1 MSGVIVISV
10 CAHRLFSLNI
20 GANQRREPYDKT
32 SRAVVNGL
40 KCTAIP
46 GQPFSGGAADQRRCS
61 IRTRHRQAL
70 SLVIHFISPYKKA
83 VAGALVALVITA
95 GITLGLG
102 QGLRI
107 LVDQGLATESP
118 AMLTRAVGLF
128 FVLVIGLAFGSFARF
143 YLVSWIG
150 ERVVADIR
158 KQVFNHLIDLHPGF
172 FDQNRAL
179 EIQSRFTAD
188 TTILQSVIGST
199 VSIALRNALMLV
211 GGLIL
216 LFVTNAKLAGII
228 LLGFPLVI
236 APILFFGR
244 KVRHLSRLSQ
254 DRIADVGSYVGEN
267 LTQIKT
273 VQAFNHQP
281 HDRRFFA
288 EVSEKAFEIARQR
301 IQQRAWLTTLAIS
314 LVMGAVGIV
323 IWIGG
328 LDVIHGRI
336 SPGELAAFVFYS
348 LLVGVAAGAI
358 SEVIGE
364 LQRAAGSAARLFE
377 LLQTPS
383 AFRRRPGADHT
394 PSDADAVPDME
405 PVNSAIRIHQLTFH
419 YPGRPEHPALSNLSL
434 SIRAGET
441 LALVGPSGA
450 GKSTLFDLLLHF
462 YEPDSGQIFINGL
475 DTAHMSLPVLRQH
488 FALVPQNPALFHG
501 TVADNIRYAKP
512 GATQAQVE
520 QAAII
525 AYAHDFIER
534 LPEGYN
540 TRLGDAGQGL
550 SGGQKQRLAIARAL
564 LADAPVLLLDEATS
578 ALDAESEH
586 LIQQAMP
593 ALTEGRTT
601 LVIAHRLATVR
612 DADRIAVL
620 EEGRLLAVGSHDQL
634 MEQNE
639 LYQRLARLQFREALT

>member
-1 MSGVIVISV
+1 MVEFIT
-10 CAHRLFSLNI
+10 
-20 GANQRREPYDKT
+20 PY
-32 SRAVVNGL
+32 R
-40 KCTAIP
+40 
-46 GQPFSGGAADQRRCS
+46 
-61 IRTRHRQAL
+61 
-70 SLVIHFISPYKKA
+70 KA
-83 VAGALVALVITA
+83 VAGALVALVFTA

-118 AMLTRAVGLF
+118 ERLASAIGLF
-128 FVLVIGLAFGSFARF
+128 FVLVLGLAIGSFARF

-158 KQVFNHLIDLHPGF
+158 KRVFNHLIDLDPGF
-172 FDQNRAL
+172 FEQNRAL

-188 TTILQSVIGST
+188 TTVLQSVIGST
-199 VSIALRNALMLV
+199 VSIALRNTLMLL
-211 GGLIL
+211 GGLVL
-216 LFVTNAKLAGII
+216 LFVTNAKLAAII

-236 APILFFGR
+236 VPILFYGR
-244 KVRHLSRLSQ
+244 QVRQLSRLSQ
-254 DRIADVGSYVGEN
+254 DRVADVGSYVGEN

-288 EVSEKAFEIARQR
+288 EVSERAFAIARDR
-301 IQQRAWLTTLAIS
+301 IRQRAWLTTLAIT

-328 LDVIHGRI
+328 LDVIEGRI

-358 SEVIGE
+358 SEVISE

-377 LLQTPS
+377 LLQTES
-383 AFRRRPGADHT
+383 SFRRTSAVGASAAAT
-394 PSDADAVPDME
+394 PVRGD
-405 PVNSAIRIHQLTFH
+405 IRIDRLSFC
-419 YPGRPEHPALSNLSL
+419 YPGRSEQPALDQLSL
-434 SIRAGET
+434 NIRAGET

-462 YEPDSGQIFINGL
+462 YQPDAGRILIDQR
-475 DTAHMSLPVLRQH
+475 DTAGWSLTELRRC

-501 TVADNIRYAKP
+501 TVTDNIRYARP
-512 GATQAQVE
+512 EASLEEVR
-520 QAAII
+520 QAARV
-525 AYAHDFIER
+525 AHAEEFIR
-534 LPEGYN
+534 SLPQGYD
-540 TRLGDAGQGL
+540 TVLGDAGLGL

-564 LADAPVLLLDEATS
+564 LADAPILLLDEATS

-593 ALTEGRTT
+593 ALTRGRTT

-620 EEGRLLAVGSHDQL
+620 EQGRLLAVGSHDQL
-634 MEQNE
+634 IASNA
-639 LYQRLARLQFREALT
+639 LYQRLASLQFRNEPA

>member
-1 MSGVIVISV
+1 VDI
-10 CAHRLFSLNI
+10 
-20 GANQRREPYDKT
+20 RRQTID
-32 SRAVVNGL
+32 
-40 KCTAIP
+40 
-46 GQPFSGGAADQRRCS
+46 
-61 IRTRHRQAL
+61 TRHRKAL
-70 SLVIHFISPYKKA
+70 KLVCEFISPYRRA
-83 VAGALVALVITA
+83 VAGALLALVITA
-95 GITLGLG
+95 GITLSLG

-118 AMLTRAVGLF
+118 ANLARAIGLF
-128 FVLVIGLAFGSFARF
+128 FVLVLGLAFGSFARF
-143 YLVSWIG
+143 YLVSWVG

-158 KQVFNHLIDLHPGF
+158 KRVFNHLIDLHPGF
-172 FDQNRAL
+172 FEQNRAL

-188 TTILQSVIGST
+188 TTVLQSVIGST

-216 LFVTNAKLAGII
+216 LFVTNPKLASII

-244 KVRHLSRLSQ
+244 RVRQLSRLSQ
-254 DRIADVGSYVGEN
+254 DRVADVGSYVGES

-281 HDRRFFA
+281 HDQRFFG
-288 EVSEKAFEIARQR
+288 EVSERAFDIARAR
-301 IQQRAWLTTLAIS
+301 IRQRAWLTTLAIS

-328 LDVIHGRI
+328 LDVIEGRI
-336 SPGELAAFVFYS
+336 TPGELAAFVFYS

-377 LLQTPS
+377 LLQTRPEFGQRGMLTGKLPERVTGRIEIEHLWFCYPS
-383 AFRRRPGADHT
+383 RPGTAALDDLCLT
-394 PSDADAVPDME
+394 IE
-405 PVNSAIRIHQLTFH
+405 P
-419 YPGRPEHPALSNLSL
+419 
-434 SIRAGET
+434 GET

-462 YEPDSGQIFINGL
+462 YTPQAGSIRIDGIDCSSVELSD
-475 DTAHMSLPVLRQH
+475 LRRC
-488 FALVPQNPALFHG
+488 FALVPQNPALFNG
-501 TVADNIRYAKP
+501 SVADNIRYARP
-512 GATQAQVE
+512 EASQEEVE
-520 QAAII
+520 QVARV
-525 AYAHDFIER
+525 AYAHEFIHR
-534 LPEGYN
+534 LPEGYD
-540 TRLGDAGQGL
+540 TRLGDNGLGL
-550 SGGQKQRLAIARAL
+550 SGGQKQRLALARAL
-564 LADAPVLLLDEATS
+564 LADAPILLLDEATS

-593 ALTEGRTT
+593 ALTHGRTT

-620 EEGRLLAVGSHDQL
+620 EEGRLLAIGSHRKL
-634 MEQNE
+634 MEISP
-639 LYQRLARLQFREALT
+639 LYQRLARLQFRDQRA

>member
-1 MSGVIVISV
+1 M
-10 CAHRLFSLNI
+10 
-20 GANQRREPYDKT
+20 
-32 SRAVVNGL
+32 
-40 KCTAIP
+40 
-46 GQPFSGGAADQRRCS
+46 
-61 IRTRHRQAL
+61 
-70 SLVIHFISPYKKA
+70 
-83 VAGALVALVITA
+83 AGALVALVITA

-118 AMLTRAVGLF
+118 ENLARAIGLF
-128 FVLVIGLAFGSFARF
+128 FVLVLGLAFGSFARF

-158 KQVFNHLIDLHPGF
+158 KKVFNHLIDLHPGF
-172 FDQNRAL
+172 FEQNRAL

-188 TTILQSVIGST
+188 TTVLQSVIGST

-211 GGLIL
+211 GGLLL
-216 LFVTNAKLAGII
+216 LFITNAKLASII

-244 KVRHLSRLSQ
+244 RVRALSRLSQ
-254 DRIADVGSYVGEN
+254 DRVADVGSYVGEN

-281 HDRRFFA
+281 HDRRYFA
-288 EVSEKAFEIARQR
+288 EVSERAFEIARQR
-301 IQQRAWLTTLAIS
+301 IRQRAWLTTLAIS

-377 LLQTPS
+377 LLQTRS
-383 AFRRRPGADHT
+383 AFVRDDTPAHAAGRLPAVVRGELRLEQLSFRYPSRREQPAIAD
-394 PSDADAVPDME
+394 
-405 PVNSAIRIHQLTFH
+405 LT
-419 YPGRPEHPALSNLSL
+419 LD
-434 SIRAGET
+434 IRAGET

-462 YEPDSGQIFINGL
+462 YQPDSGHILIDGV
-475 DTAHMSLPVLRQH
+475 DTATLSLASLRRC
-488 FALVPQNPALFHG
+488 FALVPQTPALFHG
-501 TVADNIRYAKP
+501 TVADNIRYARP
-512 GATQAQVE
+512 EASQQAVE
-520 QAAII
+520 QAAKV
-525 AYAHDFIER
+525 AHAHEFILA
-534 LPEGYN
+534 LPQGYD

-550 SGGQKQRLAIARAL
+550 SGGQRQRLAIARAL
-564 LADAPVLLLDEATS
+564 LADAPILLLDEATS
-578 ALDAESEH
+578 ALDAESES
-586 LIQQAMP
+586 LIQKAMP

-612 DADRIAVL
+612 DADRIAVMDR
-620 EEGRLLAVGSHDQL
+620 GQLLAVGSHDQL
-634 MEQNE
+634 MRENS
-639 LYQRLARLQFREALT
+639 LYRRLANLQFRENTG

>member
-1 MSGVIVISV
+1 MYAKPWRQII
-10 CAHRLFSLNI
+10 N
-20 GANQRREPYDKT
+20 N
-32 SRAVVNGL
+32 
-40 KCTAIP
+40 
-46 GQPFSGGAADQRRCS
+46 
-61 IRTRHRQAL
+61 RHRQAL
-70 SLVIHFISPYKKA
+70 KLVIEFIVPYRKA
-83 VAGALVALVITA
+83 VAGALVALVFTA

-118 AMLTRAVGLF
+118 GMLARAIGLF
-128 FVLVIGLAFGSFARF
+128 FILVLGLAIGSFARF

-158 KQVFNHLIDLHPGF
+158 KRVFNHLIDLHPGF
-172 FDQNRAL
+172 FEQNRAL

-188 TTILQSVIGST
+188 TTVLQSVIGST
-199 VSIALRNALMLV
+199 VSIALRNTLMLV

-216 LFVTNAKLAGII
+216 LFVTNAKLASII

-236 APILFFGR
+236 APILFYGR
-244 KVRHLSRLSQ
+244 RVRQLSRLSQ
-254 DRIADVGSYVGEN
+254 DRVADVGSYVGEN

-288 EVSEKAFEIARQR
+288 EVSEKAFAIARDR
-301 IQQRAWLTTLAIS
+301 IRQRAWLTTLAIT

-323 IWIGG
+323 LWIGG

-377 LLQTPS
+377 LLQTQSDFARSLPTQG
-383 AFRRRPGADHT
+383 RPAQINGAI
-394 PSDADAVPDME
+394 SIE
-405 PVNSAIRIHQLTFH
+405 SLTFH
-419 YPGRPEHPALSNLSL
+419 YPGRRQQPALSELTL
-434 SIRAGET
+434 AIQAGET

-462 YEPDSGQIFINGL
+462 YQPEQGHILIDGV
-475 DTAHMSLPVLRQH
+475 DTANWSLSDLRRC

-501 TVADNIRYAKP
+501 TVTDNIRYARP
-512 GATQAQVE
+512 DASDDDVRRAALVAHADEFIQA
-520 QAAII
+520 
-525 AYAHDFIER
+525 
-534 LPEGYN
+534 LPQGYD
-540 TRLGDAGQGL
+540 TPLGDAGLGL
-550 SGGQKQRLAIARAL
+550 SGGQKQRMAIARAL
-564 LADAPVLLLDEATS
+564 LADAPILLLDEATS

-586 LIQQAMP
+586 LVQEAMP
-593 ALTEGRTT
+593 ALTKGRTT

-620 EEGRLLAVGSHDQL
+620 DQGRLLAVGSHDQL
-634 MEQNE
+634 MANNE
-639 LYQRLARLQFREALT
+639 LYQRLARLQFRDEAA

>member
-1 MSGVIVISV
+1 MINS
-10 CAHRLFSLNI
+10 
-20 GANQRREPYDKT
+20 
-32 SRAVVNGL
+32 
-40 KCTAIP
+40 
-46 GQPFSGGAADQRRCS
+46 
-61 IRTRHRQAL
+61 RHRKAL
-70 SLVIHFISPYKKA
+70 KLIAEFISPYKRT
-83 VAGALVALVITA
+83 VAGALIALVFTA
-95 GITLGLG
+95 GVTLGLG

-118 AMLTRAVGLF
+118 ENLSKAIGLF
-128 FVLVIGLAFGSFARF
+128 FVLVLGLAFGSFARF

-150 ERVVADIR
+150 ERVIADLR
-158 KQVFNHLIDLHPGF
+158 KKVFNHLIDLHPGF
-172 FDQNRAL
+172 FEQNRAL

-188 TTILQSVIGST
+188 TTVLQSVIGST
-199 VSIALRNALMLV
+199 VSIALRNAVMLI
-211 GGLIL
+211 GGLVL
-216 LFVTNAKLAGII
+216 LFVTNPKLASII
-228 LLGFPLVI
+228 LLGFPVVI

-244 KVRHLSRLSQ
+244 RVRQLSRLSQ
-254 DRIADVGSYVGEN
+254 DRVADVGSYVGEN

-281 HDRRFFA
+281 YDRQHFA
-288 EVSEKAFEIARQR
+288 GVSENAFEVARAR
-301 IQQRAWLTTLAIS
+301 IRQRAWLTTLVIG

-336 SPGELAAFVFYS
+336 TPGELAAFVFYS

-377 LLQTPS
+377 LLQTQP
-383 AFRRRPGADHT
+383 AFAREKTMQTLPETVHG
-394 PSDADAVPDME
+394 E
-405 PVNSAIRIHQLTFH
+405 IRIEELGFC
-419 YPGRPEHPALSNLSL
+419 YPGRPERPALSELTLSVH
-434 SIRAGET
+434 AGET

-462 YEPDSGQIFINGL
+462 YQPDHGRILIDGIN
-475 DTAHMSLPVLRQH
+475 TADLSLAELRKC
-488 FALVPQNPALFHG
+488 FALVPQTPALFHG
-501 TVADNIRYAKP
+501 TIADNIRYARP
-512 GATQAQVE
+512 EASQREVE
-520 QAAII
+520 EAARI
-525 AYAHDFIER
+525 AYAHDFIQA
-534 LPEGYN
+534 LPEGYQ
-540 TRLGDAGQGL
+540 TVLGDAGGGL

-564 LADAPVLLLDEATS
+564 LADAPILLLDEATS

-593 ALTEGRTT
+593 ELTTGRTT

-620 EEGRLLAVGSHDQL
+620 DRGRLLAVGSHEEL
-634 MEQNE
+634 MRDNP
-639 LYQRLARLQFREALT
+639 LYRRLAKLQFRNEPPESAQ

>member
-1 MSGVIVISV
+1 M
-10 CAHRLFSLNI
+10 
-20 GANQRREPYDKT
+20 
-32 SRAVVNGL
+32 
-40 KCTAIP
+40 
-46 GQPFSGGAADQRRCS
+46 
-61 IRTRHRQAL
+61 
-70 SLVIHFISPYKKA
+70 
-83 VAGALVALVITA
+83 VALVITA

-107 LVDQGLATESP
+107 LVDQGLATQSP
-118 AMLTRAVGLF
+118 ANLARAVGLF
-128 FVLVIGLAFGSFARF
+128 FILVLGLAFGSFARF

-172 FDQNRAL
+172 FEQNRAL

-188 TTILQSVIGST
+188 TTVLQSVIGST

-211 GGLIL
+211 GGLVL
-216 LFVTNAKLAGII
+216 LFITNAKLAAII

-236 APILFFGR
+236 VPILFFGR
-244 KVRHLSRLSQ
+244 RVRQLSRLSQ
-254 DRIADVGSYVGEN
+254 DRVADVGSYVGEN

-288 EVSEKAFEIARQR
+288 EVSELAFDIARDR
-301 IQQRAWLTTLAIS
+301 IRQRAWLTTLVIT
-314 LVMGAVGIV
+314 LVMGAIGIV

-336 SPGELAAFVFYS
+336 TPGDLAAFVFYS
-348 LLVGVAAGAI
+348 LLVGLAAGAI
-358 SEVIGE
+358 SEVISE

-377 LLQTPS
+377 LLHTEPDFDRPAES
-383 AFRRRPGADHT
+383 TGVFPDVIAGNISIKGLNFSYSGRR
-394 PSDADAVPDME
+394 
-405 PVNSAIRIHQLTFH
+405 
-419 YPGRPEHPALSNLSL
+419 EHPALADVCLE
-434 SIRAGET
+434 IRAGET

-462 YEPDSGQIFINGL
+462 YQPDSGAIYIDGV
-475 DTAHMSLPVLRQH
+475 DSAAVSLAALRGC
-488 FALVPQNPALFHG
+488 FSLVPQNPALFHG
-501 TVADNIRYAKP
+501 TVADNIRYARP
-512 GATQAQVE
+512 DASQADVE
-520 QAAII
+520 QAARV
-525 AYAHDFIER
+525 AHADEFIEK
-534 LPEGYN
+534 LPEGYL
-540 TRLGDAGQGL
+540 TRLGDAGLGL

-564 LADAPVLLLDEATS
+564 LADAPILLLDEATS
-578 ALDAESEH
+578 ALDAESEN

-593 ALTEGRTT
+593 ALTANRTT

-620 EEGRLLAVGSHDQL
+620 DQGRLLAIGTH
-634 MEQNE
+634 EE
-639 LYQRLARLQFREALT
+639 LIRENPLYRRLAALQFREQAV

>member
-1 MSGVIVISV
+1 MKLVVEFI
-10 CAHRLFSLNI
+10 R
-20 GANQRREPYDKT
+20 PYR
-32 SRAVVNGL
+32 RAVV
-40 KCTAIP
+40 
-46 GQPFSGGAADQRRCS
+46 
-61 IRTRHRQAL
+61 
-70 SLVIHFISPYKKA
+70 
-83 VAGALVALVITA
+83 GALVALVITA
-95 GITLGLG
+95 GITLSLG

-118 AMLTRAVGLF
+118 ANLAKAIGLF
-128 FVLVIGLAFGSFARF
+128 FVLVLGLAFGSFARF

-158 KQVFNHLIDLHPGF
+158 KKVFNHLIDLHPGF
-172 FDQNRAL
+172 FEQNRAL

-188 TTILQSVIGST
+188 TTVLQSVIGST

-211 GGLIL
+211 GGLVL
-216 LFVTNAKLAGII
+216 LFVTNAKLASVIM
-228 LLGFPLVI
+228 LGFPLVI

-244 KVRHLSRLSQ
+244 RVRALSRLSQ
-254 DRIADVGSYVGEN
+254 DRVADVGSYVGES

-281 HDRRFFA
+281 HDRSFFA
-288 EVSEKAFEIARQR
+288 TVSEQAFDVARQR
-301 IQQRAWLTTLAIS
+301 IRQRAWLTTLAIS

-336 SPGELAAFVFYS
+336 SAGELAAFVFYS

-358 SEVIGE
+358 TEVIGE

-377 LLQTPS
+377 LLETRSEFERPS
-383 AFRRRPGADHT
+383 GTATGHLPARVLGRLDLENLHFA
-394 PSDADAVPDME
+394 
-405 PVNSAIRIHQLTFH
+405 
-419 YPGRPEHPALSNLSL
+419 YPTRPEKAAIDGLSL
-434 SIRAGET
+434 TVEPGET

-462 YEPDSGQIFINGL
+462 HSPLGGHIRIDGVDIATL
-475 DTAHMSLPVLRQH
+475 DLTSLRRC

-501 TVADNIRYAKP
+501 TVADNIRYARP
-512 GATQAQVE
+512 DATPEAVE
-520 QAAII
+520 EVARI
-525 AYAHDFIER
+525 AHAHEFIR
-534 LPEGYN
+534 GLPQGYE
-540 TRLGDAGQGL
+540 TPLGDNGTGL

-564 LADAPVLLLDEATS
+564 LADAPILLLDEATS

-586 LIQQAMP
+586 LIQEAMP
-593 ALTEGRTT
+593 ALTENRTT

-612 DADRIAVL
+612 DADRIAVMDQ
-620 EEGRLLAVGSHDQL
+620 GRLLAVGSHEEL
-634 MEQNE
+634 MAGNA
-639 LYQRLARLQFREALT
+639 LYQRLARLQFRDSAT

>member
-1 MSGVIVISV
+1 M
-10 CAHRLFSLNI
+10 
-20 GANQRREPYDKT
+20 
-32 SRAVVNGL
+32 
-40 KCTAIP
+40 
-46 GQPFSGGAADQRRCS
+46 
-61 IRTRHRQAL
+61 
-70 SLVIHFISPYKKA
+70 
-83 VAGALVALVITA
+83 VALVITA

-107 LVDQGLATESP
+107 LVDQGLATQSP
-118 AMLTRAVGLF
+118 ANLARAVGLF
-128 FVLVIGLAFGSFARF
+128 FILVLGLAFGSFARF

-172 FDQNRAL
+172 FEQNRAL

-188 TTILQSVIGST
+188 TTVLQSVIGST

-211 GGLIL
+211 GGLVL
-216 LFVTNAKLAGII
+216 LFITNAKLAGII

-236 APILFFGR
+236 VPILFFGR
-244 KVRHLSRLSQ
+244 RVRQLSRLSQ
-254 DRIADVGSYVGEN
+254 DRVADVGSYVGEN

-288 EVSEKAFEIARQR
+288 EVSELAFDIARDR
-301 IQQRAWLTTLAIS
+301 IRQRAWLTTLVIT
-314 LVMGAVGIV
+314 LVMGAIGIV

-336 SPGELAAFVFYS
+336 TPGDLAAFVFYS
-348 LLVGVAAGAI
+348 LLVGLAAGAI
-358 SEVIGE
+358 SEVISE

-377 LLQTPS
+377 LLHTEPDFDRPAES
-383 AFRRRPGADHT
+383 TGVFPDVIAGNISIKGLNFSYSGRR
-394 PSDADAVPDME
+394 
-405 PVNSAIRIHQLTFH
+405 
-419 YPGRPEHPALSNLSL
+419 EHPALADVCLE
-434 SIRAGET
+434 IRAGET

-462 YEPDSGQIFINGL
+462 YQPDSGAIYIDGI
-475 DTAHMSLPVLRQH
+475 DSAAVSLAALRGC
-488 FALVPQNPALFHG
+488 FSLVPQNPALFHG
-501 TVADNIRYAKP
+501 TVADNIRYARP
-512 GATQAQVE
+512 DASQADVE
-520 QAAII
+520 QAARI
-525 AYAHDFIER
+525 AHADEFIEK
-534 LPEGYN
+534 LPEGYL
-540 TRLGDAGQGL
+540 TRLGDAGLGL

-564 LADAPVLLLDEATS
+564 LADAPILLLDEATS
-578 ALDAESEH
+578 ALDAESEN

-593 ALTEGRTT
+593 ALTANRTT

-620 EEGRLLAVGSHDQL
+620 DQGRLLAIGTH
-634 MEQNE
+634 EE
-639 LYQRLARLQFREALT
+639 LIRENPLYRRLAALQFREQAV

>member
-1 MSGVIVISV
+1 MVEFI
-10 CAHRLFSLNI
+10 N
-20 GANQRREPYDKT
+20 PY
-32 SRAVVNGL
+32 R
-40 KCTAIP
+40 
-46 GQPFSGGAADQRRCS
+46 
-61 IRTRHRQAL
+61 
-70 SLVIHFISPYKKA
+70 KA
-83 VAGALVALVITA
+83 VAGALIALTFTA

-118 AMLTRAVGLF
+118 ENLARAIGLF
-128 FVLVIGLAFGSFARF
+128 FVLVLGLAFGSFARF

-150 ERVVADIR
+150 ERVVADVR
-158 KQVFNHLIDLHPGF
+158 KKVFNHLIDLHPGF
-172 FDQNRAL
+172 FEQNRAL

-188 TTILQSVIGST
+188 TTVLQSVIGST

-211 GGLIL
+211 GGLLL
-216 LFVTNAKLAGII
+216 LFITNAKLASII

-244 KVRHLSRLSQ
+244 RVRQLSRLSQ
-254 DRIADVGSYVGEN
+254 DRVADVGSYVGEN
-267 LTQIKT
+267 LTQVKT

-288 EVSEKAFEIARQR
+288 DVSEKAFDIARQR
-301 IQQRAWLTTLAIS
+301 IRQRAWLTTLVIS

-328 LDVIHGRI
+328 LDVIEGRI
-336 SPGELAAFVFYS
+336 TPGELAAFVFYS

-377 LLQTPS
+377 LLQTEPEFVRKNTDKS
-383 AFRRRPGADHT
+383 IP
-394 PSDADAVPDME
+394 E
-405 PVNSAIRIHQLTFH
+405 PVKGEIRIEHLNFS
-419 YPGRPEHPALSNLSL
+419 YPGRSEQPALCDFSL
-434 SIRAGET
+434 EVKAGET

-462 YEPDSGQIFINGL
+462 YQPGEGRILIDGI
-475 DTAHMSLPVLRQH
+475 DTADLSLESLRRC

-501 TVADNIRYAKP
+501 TVADNIRYARP
-512 GATQAQVE
+512 GASQADVE
-520 QAAII
+520 QAARV
-525 AYAHDFIER
+525 AHAHDFIHS
-534 LPEGYN
+534 LPKGYE
-540 TRLGDAGQGL
+540 TTLGDAGLGL

-578 ALDAESEH
+578 ALDAESEN

-593 ALTEGRTT
+593 ALTADRTT

-612 DADRIAVL
+612 DADRIAVMDQ
-620 EEGRLLAVGSHDQL
+620 GCLLAVGTHEQL
-634 MEQNE
+634 MRENG
-639 LYQRLARLQFREALT
+639 LYQRLAKLQFRGETA

>member
-1 MSGVIVISV
+1 M
-10 CAHRLFSLNI
+10 
-20 GANQRREPYDKT
+20 
-32 SRAVVNGL
+32 
-40 KCTAIP
+40 
-46 GQPFSGGAADQRRCS
+46 
-61 IRTRHRQAL
+61 
-70 SLVIHFISPYKKA
+70 
-83 VAGALVALVITA
+83 VALVITA

-107 LVDQGLATESP
+107 LVDQGLATQSP
-118 AMLTRAVGLF
+118 ANLARAVGLF
-128 FVLVIGLAFGSFARF
+128 FILVLGLAFGSFARF

-172 FDQNRAL
+172 FEQNRAL

-188 TTILQSVIGST
+188 TTVLQSVIGST

-211 GGLIL
+211 GGLVL
-216 LFVTNAKLAGII
+216 LFITNAKLAGII

-236 APILFFGR
+236 VPILFFGR
-244 KVRHLSRLSQ
+244 RVRQLSRLSQ
-254 DRIADVGSYVGEN
+254 DRVADVGSYVGEN

-288 EVSEKAFEIARQR
+288 EVSELAFDIARDR
-301 IQQRAWLTTLAIS
+301 IRQRAWLTTLVIT
-314 LVMGAVGIV
+314 LVMGAIGIV

-336 SPGELAAFVFYS
+336 TPGDLAAFVFYS
-348 LLVGVAAGAI
+348 LLVGLAAGAI
-358 SEVIGE
+358 SEVISE

-377 LLQTPS
+377 LLHTEPDFDRPAES
-383 AFRRRPGADHT
+383 TGVFPDVIAGNISIKGLNFSYSGRR
-394 PSDADAVPDME
+394 
-405 PVNSAIRIHQLTFH
+405 
-419 YPGRPEHPALSNLSL
+419 EHPALADVCLE
-434 SIRAGET
+434 IRAGET

-462 YEPDSGQIFINGL
+462 YQPDSGAIYIDGI
-475 DTAHMSLPVLRQH
+475 DSAAVSLAALRGC
-488 FALVPQNPALFHG
+488 FSLVPQNPALFHG
-501 TVADNIRYAKP
+501 TVADNIRYARP
-512 GATQAQVE
+512 DASQADVE
-520 QAAII
+520 QAARI
-525 AYAHDFIER
+525 AHADEFIEK
-534 LPEGYN
+534 LPEGYL
-540 TRLGDAGQGL
+540 TRLGDAGLGL

-564 LADAPVLLLDEATS
+564 LADAPILLLDEPTS
-578 ALDAESEH
+578 ALDAESEN

-593 ALTEGRTT
+593 ALTANRTT

-620 EEGRLLAVGSHDQL
+620 DQGRLLAIGTH
-634 MEQNE
+634 EE
-639 LYQRLARLQFREALT
+639 LIRENPLYRRLAALQFREQAV

>member
-1 MSGVIVISV
+1 VTISPN
-10 CAHRLFSLNI
+10 HRK
-20 GANQRREPYDKT
+20 A
-32 SRAVVNGL
+32 L
-40 KCTAIP
+40 K
-46 GQPFSGGAADQRRCS
+46 
-61 IRTRHRQAL
+61 
-70 SLVIHFISPYKKA
+70 LVIEFISPYRRA

-107 LVDQGLATESP
+107 LVDQGLATQSP
-118 AMLTRAVGLF
+118 ENLAKAIGLF
-128 FVLVIGLAFGSFARF
+128 FVLVLGLAFGSFARF

-158 KQVFNHLIDLHPGF
+158 KKVFNHLIDLHPGF
-172 FDQNRAL
+172 FEQNRAL

-188 TTILQSVIGST
+188 TTVLQSVIGST
-199 VSIALRNALMLV
+199 VSIALRNTLMLI

-216 LFVTNAKLAGII
+216 LFVTNAKLAAII

-244 KVRHLSRLSQ
+244 RVRQLSRLSQ
-254 DRIADVGSYVGEN
+254 DRVADVGSYVGEN
-267 LTQIKT
+267 LSQIKT

-281 HDRRFFA
+281 HDRRFFS
-288 EVSEKAFEIARQR
+288 EVSEKAFDIARER
-301 IQQRAWLTTLAIS
+301 IRQRAWLTTLAIS
-314 LVMGAVGIV
+314 LVMGAVGVV

-377 LLQTPS
+377 LLQTEP
-383 AFRRRPGADHT
+383 AFVREGENRSFSG
-394 PSDADAVPDME
+394 
-405 PVNSAIRIHQLTFH
+405 PVTGEITIEHLGFS
-419 YPGRPEHPALSNLSL
+419 YPGRQAQPTISDLSL
-434 SIRAGET
+434 HIRPGET

-462 YEPDSGQIFINGL
+462 YQPDSGQILIDGL
-475 DTAHMSLPVLRQH
+475 DTAELSLEALRRC

-501 TVADNIRYAKP
+501 SVADNIRYARP
-512 GATQAQVE
+512 GAEQSDVE
-520 QAAII
+520 QAARI
-525 AYAHDFIER
+525 AHADEFIQA
-534 LPEGYN
+534 LPQGYD
-540 TRLGDAGQGL
+540 TPLGDAGLGL

-564 LADAPVLLLDEATS
+564 LADAPILLLDEATS

-593 ALTEGRTT
+593 ALTAGRTT

-620 EEGRLLAVGSHDQL
+620 EQGRLLAVGSHDEL
-634 MEQNE
+634 MRDNE
-639 LYQRLARLQFREALT
+639 LYQRLARLQFRDADA

>member
-1 MSGVIVISV
+1 MVEFIT
-10 CAHRLFSLNI
+10 
-20 GANQRREPYDKT
+20 PY
-32 SRAVVNGL
+32 R
-40 KCTAIP
+40 
-46 GQPFSGGAADQRRCS
+46 
-61 IRTRHRQAL
+61 
-70 SLVIHFISPYKKA
+70 KA
-83 VAGALVALVITA
+83 VAGALVALVFTA

-118 AMLTRAVGLF
+118 DRLASAIGLF
-128 FVLVIGLAFGSFARF
+128 FVLVLGLALGSFARF

-158 KQVFNHLIDLHPGF
+158 KRVFNHLIDLNPGF
-172 FDQNRAL
+172 FEKNRAL

-188 TTILQSVIGST
+188 TTVLQSVIGST
-199 VSIALRNALMLV
+199 VSIALRNTLMLL
-211 GGLIL
+211 GGLVL
-216 LFVTNAKLAGII
+216 LFVTNAKLAAII

-236 APILFFGR
+236 VPILFYGR
-244 KVRHLSRLSQ
+244 RVRQLSRLSQ
-254 DRIADVGSYVGEN
+254 DRVADVGSYVGEN

-288 EVSEKAFEIARQR
+288 EVSERAFAIARDR
-301 IQQRAWLTTLAIS
+301 IRQRAWLTTLAIT

-328 LDVIHGRI
+328 LDVIEGRI

-358 SEVIGE
+358 SEVISE

-377 LLQTPS
+377 LLQTQS
-383 AFRRRPGADHT
+383 SFRVPAADRT
-394 PSDADAVPDME
+394 SGPARQVRGDITIDGLS
-405 PVNSAIRIHQLTFH
+405 FC
-419 YPGRPEHPALSNLSL
+419 YPGRREHPALDQLSL
-434 SIRAGET
+434 EIRAGET

-462 YEPDSGQIFINGL
+462 YQPDAGRILL
-475 DTAHMSLPVLRQH
+475 DQQDTTDWSLTELRRC

-501 TVADNIRYAKP
+501 TVTDNIRYARP
-512 GATQAQVE
+512 DASQEAVR
-520 QAAII
+520 QAARV
-525 AYAHDFIER
+525 AHAEAFIEA
-534 LPEGYN
+534 LPQGYD
-540 TRLGDAGQGL
+540 TLLRDAGLGL

-564 LADAPVLLLDEATS
+564 LADAPILLLDEATS

-593 ALTEGRTT
+593 ALTRGRTT

-620 EEGRLLAVGSHDQL
+620 DQGRLLAVGSHDQL
-634 MEQNE
+634 LASNA
-639 LYQRLARLQFREALT
+639 LYQRLASLQFRSEPA